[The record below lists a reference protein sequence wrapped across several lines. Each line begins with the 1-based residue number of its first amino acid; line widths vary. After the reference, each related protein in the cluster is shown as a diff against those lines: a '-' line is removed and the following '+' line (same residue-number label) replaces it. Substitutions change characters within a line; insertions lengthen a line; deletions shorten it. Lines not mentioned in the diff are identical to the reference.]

1 MSNAI
6 AIKRRFEFVGGGS
19 NKFWEITH
27 NGKAVIVRFGRKG
40 SQGQE
45 RTKTFAG
52 KASAQKH
59 ADKLVQGKC
68 GKGYIEV
75 A

>member
-27 NGKAVIVRFGRKG
+27 NGKAVMVRFGRNGAK
-40 SQGQE
+40 GQE
-45 RTKTFAG
+45 LTKTFAEE
-52 KASAQKH
+52 AAARKH
-59 ADKLVQGKC
+59 ADKLIRAKTA
-68 GKGYIEV
+68 KGYSEV
-75 A
+75 V